1 MEYLMEFFEDLDEM
15 VYISDMETNELV
27 YMNRHLRNALGFEN
41 HAQYQGQMCYKV
53 LQGYDQPCLFCTNRI
68 LEPNHFHSWT
78 HINPVMNKRF
88 LIKDSVF
95 YYDDR
100 KYRIEIAIDVDSE
113 VVCQTPYYYARSES
127 ILNGCLQQAF
137 SDANPEVALGRI
149 LSYVGRTFSCGRVYI
164 FEIDGDSVNNTY
176 EWCDPS
182 MVPQREILQNLPVS
196 FLSWWIELFEKN
208 ELVMIGDLEEIRA
221 EYPAA
226 YAVLKPQ
233 KIERLAAGP
242 ICFDGKLVGFFGVHN
257 PDPEMMTLIASL
269 LKLIGY
275 PVISLLRRRD
285 LLQHLNTLSF
295 HDPLTGA
302 YNRNALF
309 EHNAS
314 VGRYKSLGVVY
325 CDITG
330 LKQVNDSMGHDAGDL
345 LIRHSYE
352 LIRNILGTPWVYRIG
367 GDEFVAVFPDLEQK
381 EFWSKVTDLHA
392 AVHKSK
398 QSHIAVGYAWC
409 GEQPFNMEEMIS
421 QADKVMYQ
429 DKRDYYAANRML
441 PGVERRRE
449 ADRIPVSMDYSDSL
463 FYNFLRTTYYD
474 AELVFRSISQQNT
487 TAYFCFGD
495 MQKNIFYISDNM
507 RDEFGFQSNIVPD
520 LFRAWAQRISMVK
533 YRDMYWKELD
543 SMIKEK
549 RTICDLRY
557 QVQDIN
563 GKSMWVRCYGI
574 LKWNEDKTLPLFFS
588 CRVSHQ
594 DNAFVV
600 DPVTSFPREQ
610 VLLSRLDEVKGK
622 KDSVLAIGFSFN
634 SIAEINSIR
643 GRTYSDHLVEN
654 IAVDLMEKL
663 SNKMSF
669 YRLEGMRCVAIVDTD
684 CTESREE
691 LVEQIRAIVDKWY
704 RFMGVSLQCTCS
716 FAVMEYPQ
724 SNLMPIDF
732 LEQLVSLIRIAK
744 HDTKR
749 LYVGYSESNIR
760 RVKYMSNMA
769 LALSRDVLC
778 GMDNFRIV
786 IQPIVS
792 TLNGRAVGGEVL
804 LRWKFGGKDISPEVF
819 VPMLEKGNMIHLVG
833 RWVFEQAVCACMRLV
848 SYDPDFYLSFNVSLY
863 QLSDSHFLDFMEET
877 LGKYQVEGRHLV
889 AEMTESCM
897 DEEPKKLLHFVT
909 VCQKLGIRT
918 ALDDFGSGYSS
929 LRMLLQYPTNVI
941 KLDRSLLGEMVESA
955 DKMNFISSLVYAC
968 HRFGKMVCMEGV
980 ETAEENTL
988 IRESGCDLIQGYYYH
1003 RPMEIDDVYGL
1014 LASESGAGSVGL

>member
-1 MEYLMEFFEDLDEM
+1 MEYLLNFFEDLDEM

-53 LQGYDQPCLFCTNRI
+53 LQGYDQPCSFCTNHI

-137 SDANPEVALGRI
+137 SDASPEAALGQI
-149 LSYVGRTFSCGRVYI
+149 LSYVGRTFSCDRVYI
-164 FEIDGDSVNNTY
+164 FELDGDSANNTY

-182 MVPQREILQNLPVS
+182 AAPQQEILQNLPIS
-196 FLSWWIELFEKN
+196 FISWWIDLFEKN
-208 ELVMIGDLEEIRA
+208 ELVMIRDLEEIRT

-242 ICFDGKLVGFFGVHN
+242 ILSDGKLVGFFGVDN
-257 PDPEMMTLIASL
+257 PDPDMMGLIASL
-269 LKLIGY
+269 LKMIGY
-275 PVISLLRRRD
+275 FVISLLRRRD
-285 LLQHLNTLSF
+285 LLKHLNTLSF

-309 EHNAS
+309 EHNTFAD
-314 VGRYKSLGVVY
+314 KCKTMGVVY

-345 LIRHSYE
+345 LIRHSYQ
-352 LIRNILGTPWVYRIG
+352 LIRNELDTPWVYRTG
-367 GDEFVAVFPDLEQK
+367 GDEFVAVFPDIEQ
-381 EFWSKVTDLHA
+381 EAFWTKVSDLHA

-398 QSHIAVGYAWC
+398 QHIAVGYAWC
-409 GEQPFNMEEMIS
+409 GEQPFSVEAMIS
-421 QADKVMYQ
+421 RADKVMYQ

-449 ADRIPVSMDYSDSL
+449 ADRVPVLAHDGDSL
-463 FYNFLRTTYYD
+463 FYNFLHTTYYD
-474 AELVFRSISQQNT
+474 AEMVFRSISQQNT
-487 TAYFCFGD
+487 TAYFYFGD
-495 MQKNIFYISDNM
+495 MQKNIFYVSDNM
-507 RDEFGFQSNIVPD
+507 RDEFGFQSNIVPG
-520 LFRAWAQRISMVK
+520 LLQAWAQRITSVK
-533 YRDMYWKELD
+533 YRDMYWEELD

-549 RTICDLRY
+549 RSIHDLRY
-557 QVQDIN
+557 QVRDTN
-563 GKSMWVRCYGI
+563 GKSMWVRCYGV

-588 CRVSHQ
+588 GRVSHQ
-594 DNAFVV
+594 DDAFVI
-600 DPVTSFPREQ
+600 DPVTNFPREQ
-610 VLLSRLDEVKGK
+610 ALLSYLDEVKGK
-622 KDSVLAIGFSFN
+622 KSTALAIGFSFN
-634 SIAEINSIR
+634 SIAEINSTR

-654 IAVDLMEKL
+654 IATDLMEKL
-663 SNKMSF
+663 SDKMSF
-669 YRLEGMRCVAIVDTD
+669 YRLEGMRCAAILDAG

-691 LVEQIRAIVDKWY
+691 LVEQIRAIVDSWY
-704 RFMGVSLQCTCS
+704 HLMGISLQHTCS

-724 SNLMPIDF
+724 SNLMPADF
-732 LEQLVSLIRIAK
+732 LEQLVSLIRVAK
-744 HDTKR
+744 HDTKQ
-749 LYVGYSESNIR
+749 LYAGYSESNIE

-778 GMDNFRIV
+778 GMENFRIV

-792 TLNGRAVGGEVL
+792 TLNGRAIGGEVL
-804 LRWKFGGKDISPEVF
+804 LRWKFGGKDVSPAVF
-819 VPMLEKGNMIHLVG
+819 VPMLEKDNMIHLAG

-848 SYDPDFYLSFNVSLY
+848 SYDPEFYLSFNVSLY

-877 LGKYQVEGRHLV
+877 LGKYQVDGCHLV

-897 DEEPKKLLHFVT
+897 DEKPEKLLHFVT
-909 VCQKLGIRT
+909 VCRKLGIRI

-929 LRMLLQYPTNVI
+929 LRMLLQYPTNII

-955 DKMNFISSLVYAC
+955 DKMNFISSIVYAC

-1003 RPMEIDDVYGL
+1003 KPMELNDVYRL
-1014 LASESGAGSVGL
+1014 LASESGAGSAGL